1 MMEARLIS
9 PNDLRQW
16 WRFVRPGLEKI
27 LHKTPEGWIPEDVYT
42 DCFNGKSMLWV
53 GLVDAR
59 PVGFMVL
66 QPKGTALHVWCAYLS
81 EVGYFDAGWQH
92 LLNIA
97 QHGDAK
103 RLTFESWR
111 PGWARK
117 AKQLGFK
124 PRSWALEV

>member
-1 MMEARLIS
+1 MMEVRLIS

-16 WRFVRPGLEKI
+16 WRFVRPGLEMI

-59 PVGFMVL
+59 PIGFMVL
-66 QPKGTALHVWCAYLS
+66 QPRNDALHVWCAYLS

-92 LLNIA
+92 LVNIA

-111 PGWARK
+111 PGWTRK

>member
-1 MMEARLIS
+1 M
-9 PNDLRQW
+9 
-16 WRFVRPGLEKI
+16 I

-59 PVGFMVL
+59 PIGFMVL
-66 QPKGTALHVWCAYLS
+66 QPRNDALHVWCAYLS

-92 LLNIA
+92 LMNIA

-111 PGWARK
+111 PGWTRK
-117 AKQLGFK
+117 AKQLCFK

>member
-1 MMEARLIS
+1 MMEVRLIS

-16 WRFVRPGLEKI
+16 WGFVRPGLEKI

-53 GLVDAR
+53 GLDAR

-66 QPKGTALHVWCAYLS
+66 QPRNDALHVWCAYLS

-92 LLNIA
+92 LMNIA
-97 QHGDAK
+97 QHGGAK
-103 RLTFESWR
+103 SLTFESWR
-111 PGWARK
+111 PGWTRK

>member
-1 MMEARLIS
+1 M
-9 PNDLRQW
+9 
-16 WRFVRPGLEKI
+16 I

-42 DCFNGKSMLWV
+42 DCCNGKSMLWV

-59 PVGFMVL
+59 PIGFMVL
-66 QPKGTALHVWCAYLS
+66 QPRNDALHVWCAYLS

-92 LLNIA
+92 LMNIA

>member
-1 MMEARLIS
+1 MEARLIS

-16 WRFVRPGLEKI
+16 WGFVRPGLLQI
-27 LHKTPEGWIPEDVYT
+27 LHKTPEHWIPEDVYT

-66 QPKGTALHVWCAYLS
+66 QPRKNALHVWCAYLS

-92 LLNIA
+92 LMNIVQQSDA
-97 QHGDAK
+97 Q
-103 RLTFESWR
+103 RITFESWR
-111 PGWARK
+111 PGWTRK

>member
-1 MMEARLIS
+1 MEARLIS

-16 WRFVRPGLEKI
+16 WGFVRPGLLQI
-27 LHKTPEGWIPEDVYT
+27 LHKTPEHWIPEDVYT

-66 QPKGTALHVWCAYLS
+66 QPRKNALHVWCAYLS

-92 LLNIA
+92 LMNIA

-111 PGWARK
+111 PGWTRK

>member
-1 MMEARLIS
+1 MMEVRLIS

-16 WRFVRPGLEKI
+16 WRFVRPGLEQI
-27 LHKTPEGWIPEDVYT
+27 LHKTPEGWIPEDVYA
-42 DCFNGKSMLWV
+42 DCLAGKSMLWV
-53 GLVDAR
+53 GLSDAR

-66 QPKGTALHVWCAYLS
+66 QPRDDALHVWCAYLS
-81 EVGYFDAGWQH
+81 EVGHFDAGWQH
-92 LLNIA
+92 LMNIA
-97 QHGDAK
+97 QRGA
-103 RLTFESWR
+103 RRITFESWR

>member
-1 MMEARLIS
+1 MEARLIS

-16 WRFVRPGLEKI
+16 WRFVRPGLEMI
-27 LHKTPEGWIPEDVYT
+27 LHKTPEHWIPEDVYT

-59 PVGFMVL
+59 PIGFMVL
-66 QPKGTALHVWCAYLS
+66 QPRNDALHVWCAYLS

-92 LLNIA
+92 LMNIA

-111 PGWARK
+111 PGWTRK